1 MLLLA
6 DELSKDAN
14 TAFSIRL
21 RRRLVDKVTE
31 EIAQAGAGRA
41 VPEFKQ
47 NTKQNIGPQKGTG
60 STNKAT

>member
-6 DELSKDAN
+6 DEISKDAN
-14 TAFSIRL
+14 TAFGIRL
-21 RRRLVDKVTE
+21 RRQLVGKVSV

-47 NTKQNIGPQKGTG
+47 NTKQNIGPQKGTR
-60 STNKAT
+60 STN